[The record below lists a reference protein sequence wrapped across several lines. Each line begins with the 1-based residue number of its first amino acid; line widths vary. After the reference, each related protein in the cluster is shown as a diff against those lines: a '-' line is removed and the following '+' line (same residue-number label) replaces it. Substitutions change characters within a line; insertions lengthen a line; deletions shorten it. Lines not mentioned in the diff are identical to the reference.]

1 MVDNSNIE
9 KLTESFFQEK
19 FIFAQIWAKKAQND
33 PKKRFWIFWKIFV
46 MLVFPGNNLKSK
58 LIYLVIDILP
68 THLAKFWVSSYGSKC
83 CQPIKLQDSLKCNIV
98 RKKWIMK
105 FIFCMQINIEV
116 FSKTTLSFCVSVTRH
131 VQSTQNKFAYLC
143 NISIKAWE
151 MKLIFCLQINLKV
164 FYKMIVSLW
173 VCIARQAQ
181 SSKNNQFT
189 ISFNISRKTWRMKLI
204 FCLLINVEAFFKLI
218 LSF

>member
-1 MVDNSNIE
+1 MVVDNLNIE

-105 FIFCMQINIEV
+105 FIFLHADKCWSLQQGDTIILGE
-116 FSKTTLSFCVSVTRH
+116 
-131 VQSTQNKFAYLC
+131 C
-143 NISIKAWE
+143 N
-151 MKLIFCLQINLKV
+151 
-164 FYKMIVSLW
+164 
-173 VCIARQAQ
+173 QACP
-181 SSKNNQFT
+181 KYP
-189 ISFNISRKTWRMKLI
+189 K
-204 FCLLINVEAFFKLI
+204 
-218 LSF
+218 